1 MTAARRLQQQLTTA
15 GMTADVHGYRKTQ
28 ITVCFK
34 GHDSGT
40 DSAAVWAQRIAAV
53 VPNVR
58 IVETHD
64 SVADWRPGCPVLYA
78 LVIVEFQAAKEA
90 A

>member
-28 ITVCFK
+28 ITVRFSGK
-34 GHDSGT
+34 QTGT
-40 DSAAVWAQRIAAV
+40 DSAKVWARRILAAV
-53 VPNVR
+53 PNLR
-58 IVETHD
+58 IVDTHD
-64 SVADWRPGCPVLYA
+64 SVADWLPGCPIVYA